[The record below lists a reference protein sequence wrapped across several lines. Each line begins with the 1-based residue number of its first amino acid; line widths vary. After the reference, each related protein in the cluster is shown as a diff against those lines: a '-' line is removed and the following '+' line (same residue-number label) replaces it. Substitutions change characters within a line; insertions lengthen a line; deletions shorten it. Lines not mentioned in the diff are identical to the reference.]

1 MAVLYVTEYSK
12 QGFDN
17 FFRNVAI
24 NAAMEPPVANQV
36 VAIGGGSTQ
45 SSAFNANTWIVR
57 IHTDAICSIEF
68 GTNPSATTTTR
79 RMGAGAT
86 EYFAVPV
93 GLSYKVAVITNT

>member
-36 VAIGGGSTQ
+36 VAIGGGRHLGHLHRGQ
-45 SSAFNANTWIVR
+45 R
-57 IHTDAICSIEF
+57 QCSR
-68 GTNPSATTTTR
+68 A
-79 RMGAGAT
+79 
-86 EYFAVPV
+86 
-93 GLSYKVAVITNT
+93 